1 MFVRTSRGGD
11 VAEEA
16 RTRGRRLERLAVRLQ
31 AELRL
36 RREDVERL
44 ARERS
49 AAARADVARRLGA
62 SFDELAD
69 GPAADL
75 AESVL
80 RLLVADVARE
90 VRAGLAEGVADS
102 VRLPKDVAVRLA
114 TDAIEIA
121 GPVLERSPVLDEDTL
136 QEIVRTRSWQYALAV
151 AGRSG
156 LSERLAHALLDTRR
170 EEVAARLAANVKS
183 ELTRAVL
190 ERIAAEWRASREV
203 QDRLAGRPALPYELV
218 EKLVEAVGERL
229 GWELVRHRRIS
240 PEQASRIV
248 LALREHVAIGMA
260 ARARDGSGLL
270 RHLRQRWLAGELGP
284 DDVLAFLRDG
294 DIASL
299 EAAFAVATGLSVRR
313 VRGILYGR
321 DRRYFAAMC
330 ARAGLPP
337 PHYLALRLALEL
349 AEAAVREMKPQ
360 AYDGDALHFLQEQYE
375 RYRGDPALVEELLG
389 PAGECPDLMPP
400 EEAPRTAAGARAP
413 DGAPSAASH
422 GGQGSRG

>member
-1 MFVRTSRGGD
+1 MEVAAIFARTSRNGD
-11 VAEEA
+11 AVDDAGA
-16 RTRGRRLERLAVRLQ
+16 RSRRLERLAGRLR

-44 ARERS
+44 ERERS
-49 AAARADVARRLGA
+49 TEARADVARRLGA
-62 SFDELAD
+62 SFDELAE
-69 GPAADL
+69 GPAAHL
-75 AESVL
+75 AEAVL

-90 VRAGLAEGVADS
+90 VRAALAEGVADS

-114 TDAIEIA
+114 TDEIEIA
-121 GPVLERSPVLDEDTL
+121 RPVLERSPVLDDSTL

-183 ELTRAVL
+183 ELTHAVL
-190 ERIAAEWRASREV
+190 GRIAEEWRASREV
-203 QDRLAGRPALPYELV
+203 HDRLVRRPALPYELV
-218 EKLVEAVGERL
+218 EKLVEAVGERV
-229 GWELVRHRRIS
+229 GWELVRTRRIS
-240 PEQASRIV
+240 PEEARRVV
-248 LALREHVAIGMA
+248 LALREHVAIGLT
-260 ARARDGSGLL
+260 ARARDESGLL

-284 DDVLAFLRDG
+284 DDFLAFLRDG
-294 DIASL
+294 DVASL
-299 EAAFAVATGLSVRR
+299 EGAFAVAAGLSLRR
-313 VRGILYGR
+313 VREILYGR

-360 AYDGDALHFLQEQYE
+360 AYDADALRFLQEQYE
-375 RYRGDPALVEELLG
+375 RYRGDPELIEELLG
-389 PAGECPDLMPP
+389 PPGDCPDLLPSL
-400 EEAPRTAAGARAP
+400 ETSRAEV
-413 DGAPSAASH
+413 
-422 GGQGSRG
+422 RR